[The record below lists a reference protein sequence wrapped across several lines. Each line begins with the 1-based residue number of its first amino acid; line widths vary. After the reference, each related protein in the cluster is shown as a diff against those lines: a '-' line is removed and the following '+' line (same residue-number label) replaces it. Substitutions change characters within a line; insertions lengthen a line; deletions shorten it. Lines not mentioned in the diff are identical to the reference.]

1 MKKNKLNNEFN
12 GKLQELFIFTKDQ
25 NDLIEYNDILRLVED
40 IGFNQQT
47 LSYHLKYNY
56 CMTKSDKVYYYTG
69 LKLNPS
75 AIN

>member
-12 GKLQELFIFTKDQ
+12 DKLQELFIFTKDQ

-47 LSYHLKYNY
+47 LSYHLK
-56 CMTKSDKVYYYTG
+56 
-69 LKLNPS
+69 
-75 AIN
+75 